1 MESGKVLYQSYLF
14 PYNVNFVGT
23 EQPDPED
30 AFQKTDRL
38 LVLDYDGDGKSDIA
52 LINDSGVNIYTFDV
66 SGSTWTGRK
75 VSTYT
80 GLKKVD
86 LKDRSLLLGRS
97 TEMGLWI
104 CWYLRK
110 KGSSL
115 YVGRL

>member
-1 MESGKVLYQSYLF
+1 MI
-14 PYNVNFVGT
+14 
-23 EQPDPED
+23 
-30 AFQKTDRL
+30 
-38 LVLDYDGDGKSDIA
+38 GDGKSDIA

-80 GLKKVD
+80 GLKKGGS
-86 LKDRSLLLGRS
+86 KRSLVVAGGDQRRWAYGFAGIS
-97 TEMGLWI
+97 E
-104 CWYLRK
+104 K

>member
-1 MESGKVLYQSYLF
+1 METSKTSKCYIFDLESGKVLYQSYLF

-86 LKDRSLLLGRS
+86 LKDRSLLPSG
-97 TEMGLWI
+97 I
-104 CWYLRK
+104 D
-110 KGSSL
+110 SSL
-115 YVGRL
+115 QQQRVH

>member
-1 MESGKVLYQSYLF
+1 MF

-52 LINDSGVNIYTFDV
+52 LINDSGVNYIILLMFPV
-66 SGSTWTGRK
+66 VLGRAEK
-75 VSTYT
+75 SLLIPD
-80 GLKKVD
+80 LKKVD
-86 LKDRSLLLGRS
+86 LKDRSLLLG
-97 TEMGLWI
+97 EINGDGLMD
-104 CWYLRK
+104 LLVSPKK

>member
-52 LINDSGVNIYTFDV
+52 LINDSGINIYTFDV
-66 SGSTWTGRK
+66 SGSIFDLSSVFKIYEKQCIAKEATEEVE
-75 VSTYT
+75 VS
-80 GLKKVD
+80 
-86 LKDRSLLLGRS
+86 
-97 TEMGLWI
+97 E
-104 CWYLRK
+104 
-110 KGSSL
+110 
-115 YVGRL
+115 